1 MKTVLIT
8 TDFKRIDKTRW
19 PQYVKDFLDNPDVN
33 SIHPRR
39 GSKVAY
45 HRFNTDAYPRLVFF
59 EERDENGNIV
69 FVVRKY
75 FEEHR
80 LYDTFD
86 DLDERQKIQKCKYS
100 SQDEKDLKNEF
111 AKFVEEEKKDPLP
124 VEMRNFEKD
133 RDFSNTATTYVF
145 EMEEWCK
152 HIGNKELEDDRK
164 DILAAIQSIVIDKE
178 SDSCDSDGWHT
189 KHFAG
194 NKEIVYRVHTG
205 EAHVNY
211 YIFDIGSKV
220 NKGALINK
228 YIDLSDIRLL
238 KQARKGYPD
247 WILYGDFEDWKN
259 LEKDDD
265 ANLALSDEEIT
276 VLNNTSYPYFINGL
290 AGSGKSTILYYLF
303 AHAYSYKEIKPMD
316 LIFLSYSSKLI
327 NKAKTTIKA
336 LLRTN
341 PSYHGFKLTEEVE
354 EDLEKC
360 VLPFQKLLA
369 VNFLDTEQEQT
380 KFTSDKHLSYDEF
393 QKEYT
398 LNCKLNEARSY
409 KAAMVWSVIRS
420 FIKGRDYNN
429 DFTIE
434 AYKALPKNDR
444 TVEVID
450 FDNIYRIWKN
460 WYKPTYEGKRWD
472 DLDLIRYILKK
483 MDAGYEY
490 KKYDI
495 IYCDEAQDFTVIE
508 NDLILRLSKY
518 TSYDLL
524 GYHEIPIA
532 YAGDP
537 NQTVNPTGFNWKRLK
552 EIFDSTFS
560 DLMGKHIKLSEKTLN
575 NNYRSKKTIVEF
587 ANTLQYIRKCFLTDD
602 GDVLKPQEQWNP
614 QANPMP
620 GFFFL
625 SRNDGANDD
634 SLTIKAGFAKTECII
649 TGADGE
655 YEKKL
660 NENELTEDSTSIDD
674 ELLASI
680 DNKTKLY
687 TAISSKGL
695 EFKAVLLYRFA
706 DQLPQCFNKIL
717 TEEGIDNESDKYELA
732 HFFTK
737 LYIAVSR
744 AKEVLYIADTQE
756 NYDKFWKH
764 FIDNTFT
771 EDLLSGKQDAVVWSD
786 KVGGIELGDRSEF
799 LSRMAENFDP
809 YDTACKIFEDAK
821 MEKNAKNMNRAAGYF
836 EEAGDYTKAA
846 ECKAYV
852 LRFEKMYLQAG
863 RKFAELGMSD
873 MATQSFWEGCCWEE
887 LTDHELGA
895 YRLPAKLMT
904 GKLSIVE
911 FMKNDAIIDKIS
923 NLDESWSKVIVEINH
938 QVANIGDDFV
948 FAACNFL
955 EQLASR
961 GFTILN
967 PTIANLYFKNKQYR
981 KAIAKWD
988 DLATTNHDSHYRE
1001 HQSYYSAKEETCS
1014 TTSEKIYWMNKGGK
1028 YDTIFEHFSSPDDA
1042 RVFILDERAKRI
1054 VFSLIVKLGTFRQA
1068 LEYPIQTDDKL
1079 YQLYKA
1085 DRLQFIEHY
1094 VLENFDEDKFAQW
1107 IERPLIHEESDL
1119 FDRDIPT
1126 QLFEKVFRLPMMDE
1140 WVHFM
1145 KLKDNGGYRVI
1156 RNDVNAKRVSDAIC
1170 NVLSEKNYMSLASC
1184 FLDVVFNSPYYNYA
1198 NANKHLNT
1206 LLNVFEKN
1214 EFTPR
1219 DFIAVSKRNKYFEAC
1234 ELTGHDLDTIKDR
1247 LREFVK
1253 TKFDSYKKIK
1263 LSDLREVELLC
1274 RIYEK
1279 TAPQVLD
1286 TRGKFVYDYDDVLKF
1301 YQSLEKKFKLPKEF
1315 VDFVNIRKSIISAK
1329 RQKRQTLGGL
1339 IKALNND
1346 ISLSQVIA
1354 TFDREDAVWFVKFV
1368 FGKKTFNQDEIK
1380 NSRLAIAKLIYDYN
1394 IILSDFDQKETKT
1407 NLKLNF
1413 VTFADASI
1421 KSLLKGD
1428 KIDEYAL
1435 KIYAY
1440 LYEVFMEV
1448 SNEKANKYEAISKLQ
1463 RLTKLYRLVDY
1474 LQIRALHFYAYGDER
1489 KYIKKAIEFEQSLSA
1504 DSARN
1509 KTKPV
1514 IEEKPINAEGLTDSK
1529 KGKFTKGTSGT
1540 PNEVKKSKT
1549 QTGKDHDQFEAVMK
1563 AQEVARKA
1571 QLEMAKNLKQNGV
1584 PIDIIRKSAPMLSL
1598 EDIDRL

>member
-8 TDFKRIDKTRW
+8 TEFKRIDKRRW
-19 PQYVKDFLDNPDVN
+19 PKYVKDFIDNPDIN

-39 GSKVAY
+39 GSKIAY
-45 HRFNTDAYPRLVFF
+45 HKFNTDSYPRLVFL
-59 EERDENGNIV
+59 EEKDDNGNIV

-80 LYDTFD
+80 LYMNFD
-86 DLDERQKIQKCKYS
+86 DLDEKQKMQKCKYS
-100 SQDEKDLKNEF
+100 PQDVDDLKKEF
-111 AKFVEEEKKDPLP
+111 AKFVAEEKKEPLP
-124 VEMRNFEKD
+124 IEMRNFEKD

-152 HIGNKELEDDRK
+152 HIGGKEIEDDRK
-164 DILAAIQSIVIDKE
+164 DILSAIQSIVIDKE
-178 SDSCDSDGWHT
+178 SDYCDADGWHT
-189 KHFAG
+189 KYFAG
-194 NKEIVYRVHTG
+194 DKEIVYRMHTSG
-205 EAHVNY
+205 PHVNY

-220 NKGALINK
+220 NKDALINK

-265 ANLALSDEEIT
+265 ANLALSDEEIS
-276 VLNNTSYPYFINGL
+276 VLNNTPYPYFINGL

-327 NKAKTTIKA
+327 TKAKSTIKA

-341 PSYHGFKLTEEVE
+341 PSYHGFKLTEEAE
-354 EDLEKC
+354 QDLEKC
-360 VLPFQKLLA
+360 VLPFQKLLV

-393 QKEYT
+393 QKDYT
-398 LNCKLNEARSY
+398 LNCKLNEAKSY

-444 TVEVID
+444 TVEVMD
-450 FDNIYRIWKN
+450 FENIYRIWEN

-472 DLDLIRYILKK
+472 DLDLIRYILEK
-483 MDAGYEY
+483 MDAGFEY

-518 TSYDLL
+518 NSYDLL

-552 EIFDSTFS
+552 DIFDTTFS
-560 DLMGKHIKLSEKTLN
+560 VLMGKHIKLSEKTLN

-625 SRNDGANDD
+625 SRNDGTSDD
-634 SLTIKAGFAKTECII
+634 SQTIKAGFAKTECII

-674 ELLASI
+674 EMLSSI

-706 DQLPQCFNKIL
+706 DQLPHCFNKIL
-717 TEEGIDNESDKYELA
+717 TGEGIDNESDKYELA
-732 HFFTK
+732 HYFTK

-744 AKEVLYIADTQE
+744 AKEVLYIADTEE
-756 NYDKFWKH
+756 NYNKFWRH

-771 EDLLSGKQDAVVWSD
+771 ENLLLGKQDAMIWSD
-786 KVGGIELGDRSEF
+786 KVGGIELGNRSEF

-809 YDTACKIFEDAK
+809 YDTACKIYEDAK

-836 EEAGDYTKAA
+836 EEAGDYTRAA

-863 RKFAELGMSD
+863 KKFAELGMSD
-873 MATQSFWEGCCWEE
+873 MATQSFWEGCCWGE
-887 LTDHELGA
+887 LTNHELGT

-904 GKLSIVE
+904 GELSIVE
-911 FMKNDAIIDKIS
+911 FMRNEAIIDKIS
-923 NLDESWSKVIVEINH
+923 NLDESWSKVIVEINR
-938 QVANIGDDFV
+938 QAENIGEDFV
-948 FAACNFL
+948 FATCSFL
-955 EQLASR
+955 EKLAGR

-967 PTIANLYFKNKQYR
+967 PTIANLYFKNKQYG
-981 KAIAKWD
+981 KAIDKWD
-988 DLATTNHDSHYRE
+988 ELAKINNDKHYKE
-1001 HQSYYSAKEETCS
+1001 HQSYYLAKEKSCS
-1014 TTSEKIYWMNKGGK
+1014 TTSERIYWMNKGGK
-1028 YDTIFEHFSSPDDA
+1028 YDEIFEHYSSPNDA
-1042 RVFILDERAKRI
+1042 RVYMLDERAKRI
-1054 VFSLIVKLGTFRQA
+1054 VFSQIIKLGTFKQA
-1068 LEYPIQTDDKL
+1068 LAYPIQEDDKL
-1079 YQLYKA
+1079 HQLYKV

-1094 VLENFDEDKFAQW
+1094 VLEDFDEDKFAQW
-1107 IERPLIHEESDL
+1107 VERPLIHEDSDL

-1126 QLFEKVFRLPMMDE
+1126 QVFEKIFRLPMMEE
-1140 WVHFM
+1140 WVPFM

-1156 RNDVNAKRVSDAIC
+1156 RNEVNANRISDAIC
-1170 NVLSEKNYMSLASC
+1170 KVLSEKNYMSLASC
-1184 FLDVVFNSPYYNYA
+1184 FLDVVFNSPYYNSK
-1198 NANKHLNT
+1198 NANKHLQT

-1214 EFTPR
+1214 EFTSR
-1219 DFIAVSKRNKYFEAC
+1219 DFIAVSKKNIYFDSC

-1253 TKFDSYKKIK
+1253 TKFNSYKKIK
-1263 LSDLREVELLC
+1263 LSDMREVSILC

-1279 TAPQVLD
+1279 TAPQVQD
-1286 TRGKFVYDYDDVLKF
+1286 DHGRFIYDYENVLKF
-1301 YQSLEKKFKLPKEF
+1301 YQSLSRRFKLPKEF
-1315 VDFVNIRKSIISAK
+1315 VDFINIRMALMGSRFKS
-1329 RQKRQTLGGL
+1329 RQNINTLKKSL
-1339 IKALNND
+1339 PSDASFND
-1346 ISLSQVIA
+1346 LIA
-1354 TFDREDAVWFVKFV
+1354 TLDKEDAIWFIAFV
-1368 FGKKTFNQDEIK
+1368 MGKKTY
-1380 NSRLAIAKLIYDYN
+1380 NSDMLDNIGVAIAKLIYVFG
-1394 IILSDFDQKETKT
+1394 ITISDFDRKEVRT
-1407 NLKLNF
+1407 NLRDNF
-1413 VTFADASI
+1413 IAFAKKSI
-1421 KSLLKGD
+1421 EDILAQDRIDIYSLKMV
-1428 KIDEYAL
+1428 
-1435 KIYAY
+1435 AY
-1440 LYEVFMEV
+1440 MFEVFLER
-1448 SNEKANKYEAISKLQ
+1448 NDEKAQQYDALSKRP
-1463 RLTKLYRLVDY
+1463 RLSKLYRLVEY
-1474 LQIRALHFYAYGDER
+1474 LQIRALHFYSYGNER
-1489 KYIKKAIEFEQSLSA
+1489 KYVNKAIDYEQSLSIEN
-1504 DSARN
+1504 ARI

-1514 IEEKPINAEGLTDSK
+1514 IEDKLNQGEDKSASSKKKNAEDKDGNGRKRRDKKADKDPMDSL
-1529 KGKFTKGTSGT
+1529 
-1540 PNEVKKSKT
+1540 E
-1549 QTGKDHDQFEAVMK
+1549 QLK
-1563 AQEVARKA
+1563 AAQQAARNA
-1571 QLEMAKNLKQNGV
+1571 QLEMAKNLKDNGV
-1584 PIDIIRKSAPMLSL
+1584 GIDIIRKSAPLLTL
-1598 EDIDRL
+1598 EDIVKL